1 MPHSCR
7 AGSNS
12 RRLNPLACLVGK
24 SFQSTLAAPSNS
36 RAHSAVDPNSSQSAR
51 SASRSINCRLW
62 ILQEPA
68 RKSKSFTTS
77 TYSIEEPDQGWC
89 DCTGVHIVRISGLF
103 GQNVGAEVTQVHIV
117 VQQIAA
123 GHRIQGAS

>member
-1 MPHSCR
+1 MLHSCR

-36 RAHSAVDPNSSQSAR
+36 RAHSAVDPNSSQSSR
-51 SASRSINCRLW
+51 SASRSINRRLW
-62 ILQEPA
+62 MVQEPA

-77 TYSIEEPDQGWC
+77 TYSTEEPDQGWC
-89 DCTGVHIVRISGLF
+89 DGTGVHIVRLTAS
-103 GQNVGAEVTQVHIV
+103 
-117 VQQIAA
+117 AA
-123 GHRIQGAS
+123 GSTAAPVVGEYREVRCQQFPPVQRRR